1 MILRQSG
8 LRRRLGATSVCSGL
22 DGGDVAVDG
31 HGGDAAG
38 LGDFGHGELAGVVHP
53 LSLVDQRG
61 SHLRFASAGAA
72 ADACGGKPGLAWVR
86 SLMSAAS
93 YSAISANMPK
103 TSLPFAVVVSTM
115 PLVSDLTPTSR
126 ACKVVTM
133 SIRSRRLRPSRSIF
147 QMIRVSPGRRSARQ
161 AFHRGRSAFVPDAVS
176 V

>member
-1 MILRQSG
+1 MILRRSG

-53 LSLVDQRG
+53 LGLVDQRG
-61 SHLRFASAGAA
+61 GHLRFTSAGAA
-72 ADACGGKPGLAWVR
+72 WGR

-126 ACKVVTM
+126 ACRVVTM

-161 AFHRGRSAFVPDAVS
+161 AFHWGRSAFVPDAVS
-176 V
+176 G